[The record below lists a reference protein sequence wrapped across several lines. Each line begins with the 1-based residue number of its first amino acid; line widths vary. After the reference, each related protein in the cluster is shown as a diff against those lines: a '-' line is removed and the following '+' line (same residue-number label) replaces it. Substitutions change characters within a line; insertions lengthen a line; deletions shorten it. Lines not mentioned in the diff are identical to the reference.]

1 MDEKQV
7 VLDGRGPAVE
17 SMLMKAED
25 VAAAL
30 KLGRSKVFT
39 LMASGGLP
47 GVRIGRSVRVPR
59 KALEEW
65 IRSRTLQIQD
75 PDAPL
80 STVDK
85 HATPAKNVTR
95 HTG

>member
-1 MDEKQV
+1 VDEEQV
-7 VLDGRGPAVE
+7 VTDGRGPTVE

-25 VAAAL
+25 VARAL

-47 GVRIGRSVRVPR
+47 AIRIGRSVRVPR
-59 KALEEW
+59 NALEEW
-65 IRSRTLQIQD
+65 IRNRTLQIVES
-75 PDAPL
+75 DAPL
-80 STVDK
+80 STIDK
-85 HATPAKNVTR
+85 HEIPAKNVTR

>member
-1 MDEKQV
+1 VDEEQV
-7 VLDGRGPAVE
+7 MTDGRGPAVE

-25 VAAAL
+25 VATAL

-47 GVRIGRSVRVPR
+47 AIRIGRSVRVPR

-65 IRSRTLQIQD
+65 IRNRTLQIEE
-75 PDAPL
+75 PDAPRT
-80 STVDK
+80 TVDK
-85 HATPAKNVTR
+85 HGTLAKNVTR
-95 HTG
+95 QTR